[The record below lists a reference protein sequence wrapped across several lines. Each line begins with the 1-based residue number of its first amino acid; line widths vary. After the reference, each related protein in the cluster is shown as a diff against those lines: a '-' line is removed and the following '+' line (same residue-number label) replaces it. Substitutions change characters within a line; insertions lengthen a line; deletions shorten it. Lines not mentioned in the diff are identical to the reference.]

1 MGETTLSGKVST
13 GCSSVWRVV
22 AEDGA
27 VRPAES
33 LETDLV
39 STRVA
44 FESGDT
50 GAAVN
55 VEGVARNE
63 VGETAE
69 GGVAFATS

>member
-1 MGETTLSGKVST
+1 MGEITLSGKASA
-13 GCSSVWRVV
+13 GCSSVRKVV

-33 LETDLV
+33 FEADLL
-39 STRVA
+39 STSVA
-44 FESGDT
+44 FERVDT
-50 GAAVN
+50 GTAVD

-69 GGVAFATS
+69 GGVAFASS